1 MSDRLLALIIANN
14 EYDDPKLARLVTP
27 SRDAEALAEVLRD
40 PAIGGFEVTTLV
52 NETEQVVRREIAR
65 LYQQKKRGDL
75 LLLYFSG
82 HGVRDDRGDLYLA
95 VRNSEP
101 WLLSATAIPA
111 AFITA
116 AMDHSRSRRQV
127 LILDC
132 CHSGAFA
139 RGTKGGTP
147 GTSVGTAT
155 AFEGNGYGRVVL
167 TATDST
173 EYAWEGDQVIGE
185 ARNSVFTHY
194 LIQGLRTGEAD
205 ADADGRITLDELYD
219 YVYERVVNETPN
231 QTPGKWTYKQQ
242 GEIVIARNP
251 HPIVQSAELPPE
263 LQQAVESPFA
273 GVRTGVVSELERLL
287 RGSDQ
292 GLALA
297 AHEAL
302 MRLAGDDSRR
312 VSAAATSVLDT
323 SPLKAQGWPGAEG
336 EEVQAAKH
344 KAKPKKPAQESGA
357 TPSTSRMG
365 VTYQA
370 HVMNK
375 GWMDPVSDGDIAGTT
390 GESRRMEAVRI
401 WLVNAPPGALIKYR
415 ARVQDIGWAEEW
427 VSDGEVA
434 GTEGWSL
441 RMEALKIKLDNAP
454 PGYGV
459 TYQAHVEAHVEGSK
473 WMKWVSDGK
482 VTGTVRQSR
491 RKSRR
496 KSRRMEAIRI
506 RITERPPHRLYTSVS
521 LLGWFLLGFVL
532 MGIIVTLFRQPLHCL
547 IEYSLSEAIVALIA
561 LLIGGAAYAAVA
573 FTEII
578 PSNIQRI
585 LRLVISGVASALLI
599 SVVVILFLPSPA
611 EEVCFP
617 TTPEPSSTPTQTSME
632 FMTPSPTKTPTP
644 TDTPTVTPTLTA
656 TPTGTPTRTPTATPT
671 DTPTP
676 TPTTAPPRPSPTAT
690 FTPIPP
696 TNTPEPPPPATQ
708 PPTSAPP
715 PTKVIPTPKS

>member
-40 PAIGGFEVTTLV
+40 PVIGGFEVTTLV

-185 ARNSVFTHY
+185 AGNSVFTHY

-251 HPIVQSAELPPE
+251 HPIVQPAELPPK

-273 GVRTGVVSELERLL
+273 GVRTGAVSELERLL
-287 RGSDQ
+287 CGSDQ

-302 MRLAGDDSRR
+302 VRLAEDDSRQ

-323 SPLKAQGWPGAEG
+323 SPLTVP
-336 EEVQAAKH
+336 
-344 KAKPKKPAQESGA
+344 AKPALVIERIEPEPKPEPRPQGRTATFLAWVQKQKNYVKNKMSG
-357 TPSTSRMG
+357 RWKW
-365 VTYQA
+365 VW
-370 HVMNK
+370 V
-375 GWMDPVSDGDIAGTT
+375 
-390 GESRRMEAVRI
+390 AVF
-401 WLVNAPPGALIKYR
+401 ALI
-415 ARVQDIGWAEEW
+415 VIG
-427 VSDGEVA
+427 
-434 GTEGWSL
+434 SL
-441 RMEALKIKLDNAP
+441 
-454 PGYGV
+454 
-459 TYQAHVEAHVEGSK
+459 
-473 WMKWVSDGK
+473 
-482 VTGTVRQSR
+482 
-491 RKSRR
+491 
-496 KSRRMEAIRI
+496 
-506 RITERPPHRLYTSVS
+506 
-521 LLGWFLLGFVL
+521 
-532 MGIIVTLFRQPLHCL
+532 
-547 IEYSLSEAIVALIA
+547 VALTTRWTI
-561 LLIGGAAYAAVA
+561 IQ
-573 FTEII
+573 EIVGPFI
-578 PSNIQRI
+578 W
-585 LRLVISGVASALLI
+585 
-599 SVVVILFLPSPA
+599 
-611 EEVCFP
+611 
-617 TTPEPSSTPTQTSME
+617 TKTPTATITL
-632 FMTPSPTKTPTP
+632 TPTDIPTDAPTP
-644 TDTPTVTPTLTA
+644 TDTPTVMPKPIDTPTD
-656 TPTGTPTRTPTATPT
+656 TPTRTPTATPT
-671 DTPTP
+671 HTP
-676 TPTTAPPRPSPTAT
+676 TPTTTPTNTSPAPTSTPTLPTDTPVPPTQPPQPPQPSPI
-690 FTPIPP
+690 PPP
-696 TNTPEPPPPATQ
+696 TNTPEKPT
-708 PPTSAPP
+708 PPTPES
-715 PTKVIPTPKS
+715 